1 VKPSEAASG
10 GRGRPGAFIVVAAVL
25 AAFLAGA
32 SAPSPLYGVYAR
44 NWGFSPVTVTAVF
57 AIYAIALLGTLLV
70 SGTLSDA
77 LGRRPVILSALGLQ
91 SLAMILFLL
100 ATGVTWLYLARIAQ
114 GIATGLVTA
123 AVSAALLDLQP
134 ADRPGRGP
142 LMNAVMPTAGLAV
155 GGLIAGLLVQY
166 APQPMRLV
174 YLVLL
179 ISYLG
184 LAAAMVTVPESVT
197 TRSRLSLIPR
207 VGVDPPNRPAFLAA
221 TPCLVACWALGGLY
235 LSLGPSLIMEIEH
248 SANLMLGGAV
258 VVALCGAGVISCLI
272 VRSWPPATT
281 MLAGCA
287 VLIGG
292 VIVTM
297 AGVAAGSGAVLLIGS
312 VIAGAGFGS
321 GFLGTFRHLVNGAEP
336 RTRAGLIAAI
346 YVVAYLAF
354 AVPAVIAGVAARAIG
369 LVPTTFGYAAM
380 VAALAAAS
388 MIAELVRARA
398 AVPAS

>member
-1 VKPSEAASG
+1 
-10 GRGRPGAFIVVAAVL
+10 
-25 AAFLAGA
+25 
-32 SAPSPLYGVYAR
+32 LYGVYAR

-207 VGVDPPNRPAFLAA
+207 VGVDPPSRPAFLAA

-258 VVALCGAGVISCLI
+258 VVALCGAGAISCLI